1 MVAAMSSSPSFPAAR
16 TIRPDKNPKMP
27 PCGGDRHYS
36 HFAPHVN
43 KTKVCRRFA
52 DADSEARK
60 NRTLGLAKMQRSD
73 SKLGKTAKSIRR
85 DSGDSCHGVTLPVG

>member
-1 MVAAMSSSPSFPAAR
+1 VAAMSSSPSFRRHR
-16 TIRPDKNPKMP
+16 TVRPDKNQKCRLAAATGTIPI
-27 PCGGDRHYS
+27 S
-36 HFAPHVN
+36 HRDVN

-52 DADSEARK
+52 YTDSEARK